1 MSPRPLSTQLR
12 VLYAAAALLAL
23 GAAFQTYVL
32 TERTDDFF
40 AWPIEPPISAAFLGG
55 CYWASVTLL
64 AISSRVGT
72 WVEGRLAAPPVM
84 VGSLFL
90 LAATLIHLDLFEE
103 DHPVFWFWLA
113 AYVLV
118 PPILLVLVLKQ
129 LRAPGED
136 PPPRVPIPGWARA
149 GLAVH
154 AALLL
159 GFGALMFALPGTAEE
174 IWPWTL
180 TPLTSRALGAFLLA
194 FGVTAAFVVRD
205 NEFTRLRGP
214 LLAYAV
220 FGAAELI
227 AVARY
232 AGDIDFDEA
241 AAWLYVGFM
250 VTALLGCLAMLALLR
265 RLPASG
271 EA

>member
-1 MSPRPLSTQLR
+1 
-12 VLYAAAALLAL
+12 VAALLAL

-32 TERTDDFF
+32 TERTDDYF
-40 AWPIEPPISAAFLGG
+40 AWPIEPPITAAFLGG
-55 CYWASVTLL
+55 CYLASVTLL
-64 AISSRVGT
+64 GISSRVGS

-84 VGSLFL
+84 VGALFL
-90 LAATLIHLDLFEE
+90 LTATLIHLDLFEK

-118 PPILLVLVLKQ
+118 PPVLLVFVLNQ

-136 PPPRVPIPGWARA
+136 PPPRVPLPGWARA
-149 GLAVH
+149 GLALH

-159 GFGALMFALPGTAEE
+159 GFGALMFAFPGAAED

-180 TPLTSRALGAFLLA
+180 TPLTSQALGAFLLA
-194 FGVTAAFVVRD
+194 FGVTAAFAVRD
-205 NEFTRLRGP
+205 NELTRLRGAA
-214 LLAYAV
+214 LAYTV

-232 AGDIDFDEA
+232 TGDIDFDDP
-241 AAWLYVGFM
+241 AAWLYFGFM
-250 VTALLGCLAMLALLR
+250 ATVLLGGLALLALLR
-265 RLPASG
+265 EANLARRPG
-271 EA
+271 ET